1 MKRTNSINVVLA
13 VSAVLS
19 VTGCLS
25 HKPDWHFVKRHDCA
39 DYEAVALQIEY
50 PTVRTSELTEVDSGR
65 VPHTLLQDHNVEYWD
80 LTLEEAIRLGLSC
93 SKALQDLG
101 GTVLR
106 APQALHTT
114 YDPAVTE
121 TDPQYGVDAALSA
134 FDAQLQTTMN
144 ANKANQRLNN
154 QFQGANGLYLQD
166 YDYFDTSINKR
177 TATGSLFTLRKGV
190 IFDHDNSSGNEFKGG
205 AWDVFLE
212 GELRHPLL
220 RGGGVE
226 YNRIAGPNGSP
237 GNINGVLIARVKT
250 DVSLAEFEIGVR
262 DLVSNV
268 ENAYWDLYYAY
279 RDLDAKVKAR
289 DGSLDTWRRVH
300 ALYLTGGRGG
310 EASKEAQA
318 REQYFR
324 FQQDAEDALAG
335 RLIEGTRT
343 NNGSSAGTFRASPGV
358 YVAERRLRLIVGL
371 PSNDQKLIRPSDE
384 PSMSPLSFDWST
396 VGSEALAR
404 RAELRRQRWQVKARE
419 LELLGSKNFLLP
431 NLDLIGRYRFRGF
444 GHDLI
449 ADNPSSLADA
459 SEQPFRYD
467 SAYNSLYTGRMQ
479 EWTVG
484 AEFTMPFGFRQGH
497 TAVRNAELRLVRER
511 SLLRE
516 QELQVV
522 HDLSDAI
529 ADVDRAYTVL
539 QTNINRS
546 VAAKEQLAAV
556 QTAYDEDKVDFYV
569 VLDAQRRYLDAET
582 RYYQARV
589 DYALAV
595 RNVYFEKG
603 TLLDD
608 CGVVLNEGP
617 WPDKAYVDAGRRE
630 RLRCGSHP
638 INYTARTPTI
648 VSNGPAPQ

>member
-1 MKRTNSINVVLA
+1 
-13 VSAVLS
+13 
-19 VTGCLS
+19 LS
-25 HKPDWHFVKRHDCA
+25 HQPDWHFVKRHDCA
-39 DYEAVALQIEY
+39 DYQAVATQIEY
-50 PTVRTSELTEVDSGR
+50 PTVRTSELSEVDSGR

-80 LTLEEAIRLGLSC
+80 VTLEEAIRLALSC
-93 SKALQDLG
+93 SKTLQDLG

-106 APQALHTT
+106 VPDSLHTT
-114 YDPAVTE
+114 YDPAITE
-121 TDPQYGVDAALSA
+121 TNPQSGIDAALSA
-134 FDAQLQTTMN
+134 FDAQLQSTLN
-144 ANKANQRLNN
+144 ANKYNRRLNN
-154 QFQGANGLYLQD
+154 RFQGANGLYLQD
-166 YDYFDTSINKR
+166 YDYFDVALSKKA
-177 TATGSLFTLRKGV
+177 ATGSTFTLRKGV
-190 IFDHDNSSGNEFKGG
+190 IFDNDNSSGNQFEGG
-205 AWDVFLE
+205 AWDVFIE
-212 GELRHPLL
+212 GEARHPLL

-226 YNRIAGPNGSP
+226 YNRIAGPDGAPGSM
-237 GNINGVLIARVKT
+237 NGVLLARVKT

-268 ENAYWDLYYAY
+268 ENAYWDLYYAF

-324 FQQDAEDALAG
+324 FQQDVEDALGG
-335 RLIEGTRT
+335 RLTESTRT
-343 NNGSSAGTFRASPGV
+343 NNGCSAGTFRASPGV

-371 PSNDQKLIRPSDE
+371 PMNDQKLMRPADE
-384 PSMSPLSFDWST
+384 PSMSPLNFDWQA

-404 RAELRRQRWQVKARE
+404 RPELRRQRWQVKARE
-419 LELLGSKNFLLP
+419 LELLASKNFLLP
-431 NLDLIGRYRFRGF
+431 NLDLVGRYRFRGF
-444 GHDLI
+444 GSNLI
-449 ADNPSSLADA
+449 ADEASSLSAAD
-459 SEQPFRYD
+459 QPFRYD
-467 SAYNSLYTGRMQ
+467 SAYNNLYTGRSQ

-484 AEFTMPFGFRQGH
+484 AEFTMPLGFRQGH
-497 TAVRNAELRLVRER
+497 SAVRNAELQLVRDR
-511 SLLRE
+511 CILRE

-529 ADVDRAYTVL
+529 ADVDRAYAVL

-582 RYYQARV
+582 RYYQTRV
-589 DYALAV
+589 DYAMAV
-595 RNVYFEKG
+595 RNVYYEKG

-630 RLRCGSHP
+630 RLRLGNHP
-638 INYTARTPTI
+638 INYTRQGPTI
-648 VSNGPAPQ
+648 ISNGTDPQ